1 METVRELFRQKG
13 HKPVYSV
20 KPQDSVTYA
29 LELMSDN
36 DLGAVL
42 VMENHHIIGI
52 FSERD
57 NARKTELRDRPAHS
71 TPVREVM
78 VDKVIYVTPDYTLEE
93 CLAIME
99 NKKIRHLPVIEDNE
113 VIAMIGIQEIS
124 GTLIKDQEFMIG
136 ELTKYITGALIY
148 EKEKWSHYPE
158 LVNQTESIKK

>member
-1 METVRELFRQKG
+1 METISELFRQKG

-20 KPQDSVTYA
+20 QPQDSVAFA

-42 VMENHHIIGI
+42 VMENHQIIGI

-57 NARKTELRDRPAHS
+57 NARKTVLRDRPAQT
-71 TPVREVM
+71 TPVSEVM
-78 VDKVIYVTPDYTLEE
+78 VDKVIYVTPSYTLEE

-99 NKKIRHLPVIEDNE
+99 SKKIRHLPVLEENE

-148 EKEKWSHYPE
+148 EKEDGPHHPN
-158 LVNQTESIKK
+158 LDL